1 MRSAG
6 GTCVRKSTTG
16 VGRNPQSPGSSAA
29 PKSTIWLCAAESEQA
44 FCNRSCRPAQRVP
57 AGRPHRLPRMVHL
70 RIVAPERC
78 AEEAMDLL
86 CGTES
91 VINVIRLEERA
102 RRPDGVV
109 MMCDVAREDAS
120 VVVADLKRLD
130 IQREGSI
137 ALELVD

>member
-29 PKSTIWLCAAESEQA
+29 PDSTIWLCAEDPEQA
-44 FCNRSCRPAQRVP
+44 FCNRSCRPARRVP
-57 AGRPHRLPRMVHL
+57 AGRLPTLPRMVHL
-70 RIVAPERC
+70 RIVAPERR
-78 AEEAMDLL
+78 ADEAMDLL

-91 VINVIRLEERA
+91 VINVVRLEERA

-109 MMCDVAREDAS
+109 IM
-120 VVVADLKRLD
+120 
-130 IQREGSI
+130 
-137 ALELVD
+137 